1 MHVEPACS
9 EMCIL
14 QEANLTKINRGQTT
28 LLAGNEPFQMMVTV
42 NHYMWLLTRLR
53 FKQKKLH
60 KDDGPYP
67 K

>member
-42 NHYMWLLTRLR
+42 NH
-53 FKQKKLH
+53 
-60 KDDGPYP
+60 
-67 K
+67 